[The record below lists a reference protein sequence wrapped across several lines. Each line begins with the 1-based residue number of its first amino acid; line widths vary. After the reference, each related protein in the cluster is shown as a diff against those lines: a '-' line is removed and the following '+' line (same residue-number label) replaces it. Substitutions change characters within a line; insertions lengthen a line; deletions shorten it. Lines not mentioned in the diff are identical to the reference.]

1 MLILA
6 GLVPSSATDNARA
19 SMVVHA
25 IYDTGLKMEGF
36 LFEWDDDKK
45 VYVTA
50 TI

>member
-1 MLILA
+1 
-6 GLVPSSATDNARA
+6 
-19 SMVVHA
+19 MVCTVS

-50 TI
+50 AI